1 MIDVQII
8 SEHALLILLGDTID
22 ETTRH
27 RVTACYRYIEKHK
40 PPEIRAIVPAFTSI
54 TVHLDRYASYG
65 GRRVDL
71 EEVQRRLALLLT
83 AWERAEAEEAAS
95 RVEEALVVDIPV
107 RYGGEE
113 GPDLQEVAEACG
125 LSQEEVIQI
134 HTSVLYP
141 VHMIGF
147 MPGFPYL
154 GGMSPLI
161 ATPRRSE
168 PRLRVPAGSVGIGG
182 DQTGIYPLDS
192 PGGWNLIG
200 RTSIRLF
207 DPQQE
212 SPVLLKPGDRVR
224 FVEVDR
230 R

>member
-1 MIDVQII
+1 MIHIQSI
-8 SEHALLILLGDTID
+8 SERALLIVLGQTID

-27 RVTACYRYIEKHK
+27 RVTACIRYLEEQKLPGIQ
-40 PPEIRAIVPAFTSI
+40 AMVPAFTTI
-54 TVHLDRYASYG
+54 TIHLEGCSGSSRQ
-65 GRRVDL
+65 RVDL
-71 EEVQRRLALLLT
+71 QDMKSRLGSLLT
-83 AWERAEAEEAAS
+83 GWEQAEAAHTS
-95 RVEEALVVDIPV
+95 SGKVKYRIVDIPV
-107 RYGGEE
+107 VYGGEE

-125 LSQEEVIQI
+125 LSQEQVIQI
-134 HTSVLYP
+134 HTSALYP

-154 GGMSPLI
+154 GGMDPRI

-200 RTSIRLF
+200 RTVVRLF
-207 DPQQE
+207 DPEQE
-212 SPVLLKPGDRVR
+212 SPVLLKPGDQVR
-224 FVEVDR
+224 FVEVCR